1 MAVLLLN
8 CSHSNGGNVIAA
20 VLTLSQNTRG
30 KTMSKKILRIDASMR
45 KKGSY
50 SRALSH
56 RLTAQLK
63 GQTSSIVKER
73 DLADGIPFI
82 NEAWIEANFTDVA
95 ARTAEQRA
103 VLSFSDA
110 LICELKNANTV
121 VISLPIY
128 NFSVPAVFK
137 AWIDQVARANV
148 TFRYGD
154 NGPEGLLE
162 DKKAYVIISSGG
174 TQLGS
179 DIDYVSGYIHHM
191 LGFIGIKD
199 VTIIDS
205 SGIGRNEENVIADA
219 HDVIDG
225 I

>member
-1 MAVLLLN
+1 M
-8 CSHSNGGNVIAA
+8 
-20 VLTLSQNTRG
+20 TE
-30 KTMSKKILRIDASMR
+30 KILRIDASMR

-50 SRALSH
+50 SRTLGH
-56 RLTAQLK
+56 RLIARLK
-63 GQTSSIVKER
+63 SQTSSMVKER
-73 DLADGIPFI
+73 DLADGIPFV

-95 ARTAEQRA
+95 ERTAEQRS

-110 LICELKNANTV
+110 LISELKNADTLM
-121 VISLPIY
+121 IGLPIY
-128 NFSVPAVFK
+128 NFNVPAAFK

-179 DIDYVSGYIHHM
+179 ELDFVSDYIHHV

-205 SGIGRNEENVIADA
+205 SAIGRNEEKVIADA
-219 HDVIDG
+219 HAVIDG

>member
-1 MAVLLLN
+1 M
-8 CSHSNGGNVIAA
+8 
-20 VLTLSQNTRG
+20 TQ
-30 KTMSKKILRIDASMR
+30 KILRIDASMR
-45 KKGSY
+45 KNGSY
-50 SRALSH
+50 SRTLGH
-56 RLTAQLK
+56 RLISQLK
-63 GQTSSIVKER
+63 SQTSSNVKER

-95 ARTAEQRA
+95 ERTAEQRS

-110 LICELKNANTV
+110 LISELKNADTV
-121 VISLPIY
+121 VIGLPIY
-128 NFSVPAVFK
+128 NFNVPAAFK

-162 DKKAYVIISSGG
+162 DKKAYVILSSGG

-179 DIDYVSGYIHHM
+179 DIDYVSDYIHHI

-199 VTIIDS
+199 VTIINS
-205 SGIGRNEENVIADA
+205 SGIGRNEDQVIADA
-219 HDVIDG
+219 HAI
-225 I
+225 IESI

>member
-1 MAVLLLN
+1 M
-8 CSHSNGGNVIAA
+8 
-20 VLTLSQNTRG
+20 TQ
-30 KTMSKKILRIDASMR
+30 KILRIDASMR

-50 SRALSH
+50 SRTLSH
-56 RLTAQLK
+56 KLITQLK
-63 GQTSSIVKER
+63 GQAPSSVKER

-82 NEAWIEANFTDVA
+82 NEAWIEANFTDIA
-95 ARTAEQRA
+95 ERTSEQRS

-110 LICELKNANTV
+110 LINELKNSDTV
-121 VISLPIY
+121 VIGLPIY
-128 NFSVPAVFK
+128 NFNVPAAFK
-137 AWIDQVARANV
+137 AWIDQVARAKV

-162 DKKAYVIISSGG
+162 NKKAYVIISSGG

-179 DIDYVSGYIHHM
+179 DVDFVTDYIHHV
-191 LGFIGIKD
+191 LAFIGIKD

-205 SGIGRNEENVIADA
+205 SGIGQNEEKVIADA
-219 HDVIDG
+219 HASIEA

>member
-1 MAVLLLN
+1 ME
-8 CSHSNGGNVIAA
+8 
-20 VLTLSQNTRG
+20 
-30 KTMSKKILRIDASMR
+30 KTMTQKILRIDASMR
-45 KKGSY
+45 KNGSY
-50 SRALSH
+50 SRTLGQ
-56 RLTAQLK
+56 RLIAQLK
-63 GQTSSIVKER
+63 SQTSSNVKER

-95 ARTAEQRA
+95 ERTAEQRS

-110 LICELKNANTV
+110 LISELKNADTV
-121 VISLPIY
+121 VIGLPIY
-128 NFSVPAVFK
+128 NFNVPAAFK
-137 AWIDQVARANV
+137 AWLDQVARVKV

-162 DKKAYVIISSGG
+162 DKKAYVILSSGG

-179 DIDYVSGYIHHM
+179 DIDYVSDYIHHI

-205 SGIGRNEENVIADA
+205 SGIGRNEEKVIADA
-219 HDVIDG
+219 HAIIDG

>member
-1 MAVLLLN
+1 M
-8 CSHSNGGNVIAA
+8 
-20 VLTLSQNTRG
+20 TQ
-30 KTMSKKILRIDASMR
+30 KILRIDASMR
-45 KKGSY
+45 KNGSY
-50 SRALSH
+50 SRTLSTK
-56 RLTAQLK
+56 LIAQLK
-63 GQTSSIVKER
+63 GQTSSNVKER
-73 DLADGIPFI
+73 DLADGIPII

-95 ARTAEQRA
+95 ERTAEQRS

-110 LICELKNANTV
+110 LISELTDTDTL
-121 VISLPIY
+121 VIGLPIY
-128 NFSVPAVFK
+128 NFNVPAAFK
-137 AWIDQVARANV
+137 AWIDQVARAKV

-162 DKKAYVIISSGG
+162 NKKAYVIISSGG

-179 DIDYVSGYIHHM
+179 EVDFVSDYIHHV

-205 SGIGRNEENVIADA
+205 SGIGRNEEKVIADA
-219 HDVIDG
+219 HAIIEG